1 MSPVF
6 RLPSCVP
13 RPYPAS
19 RVPDSSSLP
28 LSSARVSA
36 PVASNAGSLARSGTL
51 TASPCAG
58 VELPVRGRTFGI
70 RLSPLP
76 LVRGGSPSRL
86 IRATR
91 DGYTQASGVYMS
103 MSVSM
108 SAPQTSTRT
117 RTCGQWPVAS
127 TADAGAGDARPGCVS
142 DSMLLLRASEGV
154 CVRGRTCARP
164 PRPRLC
170 FSSLRLLGPSAFP
183 SSLAPLYSFFPLSA
197 PFLPSS
203 RPPTLS
209 HGPWPTAHTPQH
221 TPCPRRAHVSHFP
234 LPTSH
239 IPKSSPL
246 PPRCR
251 SRSGPG
257 LLRTRSHT
265 AHLPRAVPS
274 LPSLPSSSKSIHPI
288 LTTVSPLVALPPL
301 RLPAHPL
308 VLHLGIRAAQLV
320 VQRGSAPHTRLFPPA
335 PRGVGTGG
343 VVVIIIMLAF
353 SYPHILCGPSWRG
366 MYVCAGRRS
375 GEWACGGS
383 ARCMAYG
390 TTAQRFGAGPP
401 LPSLTKAWW

>member
-142 DSMLLLRASEGV
+142 DSMLLLRAGERGCV
-154 CVRGRTCARP
+154 CPWTDVRSAAA
-164 PRPRLC
+164 
-170 FSSLRLLGPSAFP
+170 SAFVSFVSP
-183 SSLAPLYSFFPLSA
+183 CLLPFCLPLFPLYSSFFPLSA
-197 PFLPSS
+197 YCLPSS
-203 RPPTLS
+203 RPYTLS
-209 HGPWPTAHTPQH
+209 HGPPMAHTPGPTH
-221 TPCPRRAHVSHFP
+221 NIP
-234 LPTSH
+234 LALGAPTYPTYPTFH
-239 IPKSSPL
+239 IPHPKTVSLASVSFSVVGPPTYVRVRIQLVFPKSQITSILTALSPL
-246 PPRCR
+246 PSPHC
-251 SRSGPG
+251 P
-257 LLRTRSHT
+257 LL
-265 AHLPRAVPS
+265 P
-274 LPSLPSSSKSIHPI
+274 
-288 LTTVSPLVALPPL
+288 
-301 RLPAHPL
+301 
-308 VLHLGIRAAQLV
+308 LHLGIRAAQLV
-320 VQRGSAPHTRLFPPA
+320 VQRGSAPHTPLFLPA
-335 PRGVGTGG
+335 PRGVGIP
-343 VVVIIIMLAF
+343 VVLVLV
-353 SYPHILCGPSWRG
+353 L
-366 MYVCAGRRS
+366 V
-375 GEWACGGS
+375 
-383 ARCMAYG
+383 
-390 TTAQRFGAGPP
+390 
-401 LPSLTKAWW
+401 LVLLLLLLL